1 MPVPCAQLLQPTTLA
16 SMTQPAQK
24 KYKSEEPVCMGLPR
38 TTAETL
44 RRLNEERKKKEEE
57 KKTEED
63 EKKGEEDKKE
73 HDAAH
78 GTESSKEE
86 VAGLD
91 EALRPLRNLLERLG
105 DDDDDDDDDDDEVS
119 DASRITVSLSPRPKR
134 PQKTRLIDD

>member
-1 MPVPCAQLLQPTTLA
+1 M
-16 SMTQPAQK
+16 K
-24 KYKSEEPVCMGLPR
+24 KGRKRERRR
-38 TTAETL
+38 T
-44 RRLNEERKKKEEE
+44 RKR
-57 KKTEED
+57 

-105 DDDDDDDDDDDEVS
+105 DDDDDDDDEVS

-134 PQKTRLIDD
+134 PRKTRLIDD